1 MRNFFAVV
9 AGLAVCMASI
19 AHADVKTQERTQL
32 KFEGMLGTMMGLF
45 GGKAAKEGIVSSVA
59 IKGDRKL
66 ESTGDTGEIVDLAEE
81 KVYRLDFKKKTYT
94 VVTFAELRRQ
104 ASRLFNAEQMIE
116 DCNRRVVWALTP
128 VVAAS
133 MACAPGEGYVSLRDV
148 GATLQQL
155 LASVL
160 PEANQAPHRAAA

>member
-1 MRNFFAVV
+1 MEQSHSFEAAEMKRVIAAVTV
-9 AGLAVCMASI
+9 EFY
-19 AHADVKTQERTQL
+19 AHAAPAGAGGRLARLHQTAWDAVL
-32 KFEGMLGTMMGLF
+32 VGFGAEG
-45 GGKAAKEGIVSSVA
+45 A
-59 IKGDRKL
+59 
-66 ESTGDTGEIVDLAEE
+66 
-81 KVYRLDFKKKTYT
+81 
-94 VVTFAELRRQ
+94 FAELRRQ

-160 PEANQAPHRAAA
+160 REANQAPHRAAA